1 LSELSLYFHIPFC
14 TKKCDYCHFF
24 VLPDKDPL
32 KAQLMEG
39 FQREWKLRASF
50 LTDKTIPTLYF
61 GGGTP
66 ALFGPERIGEIIGW
80 LPSDLKREV
89 TLEVNPENITLPL
102 MEAYAQAGV
111 NRVSIGLQTLDNP
124 LLKILGRIH
133 SAEKA
138 EEAVHLTA
146 AAGIHNIS
154 VDLMYDLPEQT
165 VQAWETTLH
174 KASALP
180 ITHLSLYN
188 LTIEPHTSFHKRKN
202 VLLKQVPQPDE
213 SLQMM
218 QMAVEVLEAA
228 GLSRYEI
235 SAFAKPACRSNHNL
249 GYWTARP
256 FLGFGP
262 SAFSYVDACRFRN
275 IAHLGK
281 YLSSLREGQFP
292 VDFEEKLPLDAAQR
306 ELFAVR
312 LRLLEGVDLAKF
324 EHAHGKISFRAD
336 LERLCS
342 EGFLAER
349 GGIFW
354 LTEKGLLFYDSVA
367 VELI

>member
-1 LSELSLYFHIPFC
+1 MDGL
-14 TKKCDYCHFF
+14 
-24 VLPDKDPL
+24 
-32 KAQLMEG
+32 QL
-39 FQREWKLRASF
+39 EWKLRQP
-50 LTDKTIPTLYF
+50 LLDGKTIPTLYF

-80 LPSDLKREV
+80 LPSDPKREV
-89 TLEVNPENITLPL
+89 TLEVNPENITLSL
-102 MEAYAQAGV
+102 MEAYARAGV

-124 LLKILGRIH
+124 LLKVLGRIH

-138 EEAVHLTA
+138 EEAVQLTA

-154 VDLMYDLPEQT
+154 VDLMYDLPGQT
-165 VQAWETTLH
+165 VHAWETTLQ

-188 LTIEPHTSFHKRKN
+188 LTIEPHTSFYKRKDL
-202 VLLKQVPQPDE
+202 LLKQLPQPDE
-213 SLQMM
+213 SLQMV
-218 QMAVEVLEAA
+218 QMAVEVLEEA

-235 SAFAKPACRSNHNL
+235 SAFAKSACRSNHNL

-256 FLGFGP
+256 FLGLGP
-262 SAFSYVDACRFRN
+262 SAFSYVDGCRFRN
-275 IAHLGK
+275 VAHLGK
-281 YLSSLREGQFP
+281 YLASLREGQFP
-292 VDFEEKLPLDAAQR
+292 VDFEERLPLDAAQR

-312 LRLLEGVDLAKF
+312 LRLLEGVDLAAF
-324 EHAHGKISFRAD
+324 EHAHGAISFRSD

-342 EGFLAER
+342 EGFLQHSQ
-349 GGIFW
+349 GIFR